1 MTELPLSD
9 GEGADDEQAD
19 AGLLLSPSELYHENS
34 KLHPSNRR
42 LGLWIDAINRSP
54 EIRRFLSQPMPRFR
68 GYPTIVLPNDL
79 HPSPLAFETIVME
92 RRSRHRFSGKP
103 LALATLAQ
111 ILLLGDGV
119 SARVRAADGI
129 EWALRTAPS
138 GGGLYPVELYC
149 VAWRVDG
156 LVPGLYHYEPMAHAL
171 TQVRPGEFR
180 QALAEA
186 TYLHRELEEAAACLI
201 LSAVFGRSKFKY
213 GERAYR
219 FVLLE
224 AGHIAQNV
232 LLAATAAG
240 CGGLPVGGFTDD
252 RVNALLDVDGV
263 REAALSLIVLG
274 GEP

>member
-1 MTELPLSD
+1 MTDWPPPT
-9 GEGADDEQAD
+9 GKYADEEPAD
-19 AGLLLSPSELYHENS
+19 AELLLSPSELYHENS

-42 LGLWIDAINRSP
+42 LGLWIDTVNRSP
-54 EIRRFLSQPMPRFR
+54 EIRRFLSRPTTRLR
-68 GYPTIVLPNDL
+68 GYPTVALPRDL
-79 HPSPLAFETIVME
+79 RPSPLSFETIVME

-103 LALATLAQ
+103 LTLATLAQ

-149 VAWRVDG
+149 VAWQVDG
-156 LVPGLYHYEPMAHAL
+156 LAPGLYHYDPMAHAL
-171 TQVRPGEFR
+171 AQVRPGELR
-180 QALAEA
+180 PALAEA
-186 TYLHRELEEAAACLI
+186 TYLHQTLEEAAACLI

-252 RVNALLDVDGV
+252 KVNALLDVDGV
-263 REAALSLIVLG
+263 REAALYLIVLG